1 MALTK
6 VKASNI
12 TLSTPAANSND
23 TTPATTQYVTTAV
36 ANLIDN
42 APANLNTLNELAAAM
57 ADNDSFFS
65 TVLPLSGG
73 TLTGNVFSGNKT
85 GLTDT
90 NTGHAFAPGGLV
102 YHTTAGTIA
111 QSLNRL
117 TNDGPVLRFVGNG
130 TTAGSVGVLNGGLS
144 FASSPSLTTR
154 MIITSSGNVGIN
166 SSASNAKLEVV
177 ATSGEILRADGN
189 NGLGV
194 LVANQTH
201 LYTYKL
207 AIGQAYQTSNN
218 MGDSKLQLGNNY
230 AFGGVYSAFGETLN
244 SQSTIV
250 GNNIR
255 PVVGTNN
262 QVMRHYSG
270 ADAGNFMKIT
280 YNKGFSFHTGLTT
293 TQGSGVSEDTNER
306 ARIDTS
312 GNLSVN
318 APSNLDVGGTGP
330 GIALMN
336 SGQLRVG
343 GNDGTSMYTGYQ
355 LLLDRMN
362 TPGDGPNLVLSRNG
376 FFKAAIGGIQG
387 GSGNSTSAEGN
398 LTFYTATTSAF
409 NERMRIA
416 SNNAVYSNPRATDGF
431 LMAEIT
437 KQHLGNDSNG
447 TGDITITVVCT
458 NQSGVYDAFQV
469 MLYLNHTGNSAP
481 IEHAQYLIEGYQRS
495 SNVYHLGTTHIA
507 GDSRPIS
514 VSTSGLTMTITIQSE
529 GSSTATQ
536 GVYARALGNYYG
548 ISSIS

>member
-42 APANLNTLNELAAAM
+42 APSNLNTLNELAAAM

-293 TQGSGVSEDTNER
+293 TQGSGV
-306 ARIDTS
+306 
-312 GNLSVN
+312 
-318 APSNLDVGGTGP
+318 
-330 GIALMN
+330 
-336 SGQLRVG
+336 
-343 GNDGTSMYTGYQ
+343 
-355 LLLDRMN
+355 
-362 TPGDGPNLVLSRNG
+362 
-376 FFKAAIGGIQG
+376 
-387 GSGNSTSAEGN
+387 
-398 LTFYTATTSAF
+398 
-409 NERMRIA
+409 
-416 SNNAVYSNPRATDGF
+416 
-431 LMAEIT
+431 
-437 KQHLGNDSNG
+437 
-447 TGDITITVVCT
+447 
-458 NQSGVYDAFQV
+458 
-469 MLYLNHTGNSAP
+469 
-481 IEHAQYLIEGYQRS
+481 
-495 SNVYHLGTTHIA
+495 
-507 GDSRPIS
+507 
-514 VSTSGLTMTITIQSE
+514 
-529 GSSTATQ
+529 
-536 GVYARALGNYYG
+536 
-548 ISSIS
+548 